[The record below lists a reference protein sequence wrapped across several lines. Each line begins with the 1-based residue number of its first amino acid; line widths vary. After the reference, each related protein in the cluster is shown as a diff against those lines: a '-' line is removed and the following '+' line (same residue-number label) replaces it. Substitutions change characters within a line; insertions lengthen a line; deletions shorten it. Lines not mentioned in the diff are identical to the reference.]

1 MLIAIAYQYGHACSA
16 LDIDNFDHEDKDFD
30 DFDKDATNEDNF

>member
-1 MLIAIAYQYGHACSA
+1 MHAA